1 MHKILKGFLLRKSC
15 AYEVWLA
22 KENLLTG
29 RIEKRRTSS
38 LVFFCMLHLHN
49 EKEEK
54 ETYGCVERENFYRRC
69 RRTRKSARAPARMET
84 DVMKAMVLQR

>member
-1 MHKILKGFLLRKSC
+1 
-15 AYEVWLA
+15 
-22 KENLLTG
+22 
-29 RIEKRRTSS
+29 
-38 LVFFCMLHLHN
+38 MLHLHN